1 MGVVERIYRFP
12 HNITYPYRDSY
23 RILGYGG
30 ETQHLRGSGGMFPQE
45 ITLKTNA
52 LRLILGHFLVHMHI
66 LANTLHS
73 SKRLCILV

>member
-1 MGVVERIYRFP
+1 MPCPNLIQGFIQDFRF
-12 HNITYPYRDSY
+12 
-23 RILGYGG
+23 GG
-30 ETQHLRGSGGMFPQE
+30 ETQHLGGSGGMFPQE
-45 ITLKTNA
+45 IFLETNA